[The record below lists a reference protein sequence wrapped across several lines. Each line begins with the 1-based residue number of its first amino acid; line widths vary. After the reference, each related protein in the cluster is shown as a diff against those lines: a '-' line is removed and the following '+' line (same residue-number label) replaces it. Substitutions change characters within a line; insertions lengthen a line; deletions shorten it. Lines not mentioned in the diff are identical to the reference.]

1 MGERLPIDEV
11 LPELLD
17 AFLARGTAVLRAPTG
32 AGKTTRVAPALL
44 DRIPEGTIVLLEPRR
59 VAARAAAARIAAE
72 RGEKLGDTVG
82 YEVRFDRCCGPR
94 TRLVVMTEGILL
106 RRLQSD
112 PFLEGTAAIL
122 FDEFHERSLDA
133 DLALAMS
140 ARVRRDARP
149 DLGLLAMSAT
159 LDPGPVAA
167 FLGDAPFIESRGR
180 SFPVDIRWKDTDPR
194 RPLEPAIVG
203 AVGEAL
209 AETDGDVLVFLAGV
223 GEIRRAR
230 TALESALASRGLDLV
245 ELYGDL
251 APEKQDR
258 ALRRGPRRR
267 VLLAT
272 NVAETSVTVE
282 GVTAVVDTGLAKVL
296 RYDPAL
302 AMDRLVRGRISRS
315 SADQRAGRAG
325 RTAPGLCLRLWSRHE
340 DLSLRERE
348 EPELARADLARA
360 VLELRNWGERDVLG
374 FGWLEPPD
382 PAAIARAEETLARL
396 GALDDNGLTAIGR
409 RMVEIPAPPRI
420 ARMLL
425 EAEHLGHAEAGARA
439 AAVLAE
445 RSSFLGSADAGRHVG
460 SSAWESDVLAA
471 LGQLGRGG
479 PGTQHIDRAAAQLRR
494 SLGREPG
501 KAGNPAIAAD
511 EAVLRAI
518 LAAWPDRVACLRDA
532 ASERAVLCGGR
543 GVRLDASSEVRSA
556 RLFVCLELDAGR
568 RGTHAEALVRSASAV
583 ERAWLDSTRLREEVR
598 TTFDPATE
606 RIAARRTTLYE
617 DLVLDETS
625 VRPSAETAEAALLEA
640 ALADPERALD
650 LAAEEFGQLRLR
662 LAFLAGV
669 MPELEFP
676 RIDEAL
682 LADALRTL
690 CQGRRSFS
698 ELRKAPLVDTL
709 AALLGWQ
716 TTQALDRL
724 APTHATIPSGR
735 RVRLVYRE
743 EGPPVLAARIQ
754 ELFGMAEAP
763 CIAEGRARLV
773 VHLLAPNGR
782 PAQVTDDLAS
792 FWNSGYAEVRKELRR
807 RYPRHAWPEDPR
819 EAPAV
824 RPGRPR

>member
-1 MGERLPIDEV
+1 
-11 LPELLD
+11 
-17 AFLARGTAVLRAPTG
+17 
-32 AGKTTRVAPALL
+32 
-44 DRIPEGTIVLLEPRR
+44 
-59 VAARAAAARIAAE
+59 
-72 RGEKLGDTVG
+72 
-82 YEVRFDRCCGPR
+82 
-94 TRLVVMTEGILL
+94 
-106 RRLQSD
+106 
-112 PFLEGTAAIL
+112 
-122 FDEFHERSLDA
+122 
-133 DLALAMS
+133 
-140 ARVRRDARP
+140 
-149 DLGLLAMSAT
+149 
-159 LDPGPVAA
+159 
-167 FLGDAPFIESRGR
+167 
-180 SFPVDIRWKDTDPR
+180 
-194 RPLEPAIVG
+194 
-203 AVGEAL
+203 
-209 AETDGDVLVFLAGV
+209 
-223 GEIRRAR
+223 
-230 TALESALASRGLDLV
+230 
-245 ELYGDL
+245 
-251 APEKQDR
+251 
-258 ALRRGPRRR
+258 
-267 VLLAT
+267 
-272 NVAETSVTVE
+272 
-282 GVTAVVDTGLAKVL
+282 
-296 RYDPAL
+296 
-302 AMDRLVRGRISRS
+302 
-315 SADQRAGRAG
+315 
-325 RTAPGLCLRLWSRHE
+325 
-340 DLSLRERE
+340 
-348 EPELARADLARA
+348 
-360 VLELRNWGERDVLG
+360 
-374 FGWLEPPD
+374 
-382 PAAIARAEETLARL
+382 
-396 GALDDNGLTAIGR
+396 
-409 RMVEIPAPPRI
+409 
-420 ARMLL
+420 
-425 EAEHLGHAEAGARA
+425 
-439 AAVLAE
+439 
-445 RSSFLGSADAGRHVG
+445 
-460 SSAWESDVLAA
+460 
-471 LGQLGRGG
+471 
-479 PGTQHIDRAAAQLRR
+479 
-494 SLGREPG
+494 
-501 KAGNPAIAAD
+501 
-511 EAVLRAI
+511 
-518 LAAWPDRVACLRDA
+518 
-532 ASERAVLCGGR
+532 VLCGGR

-763 CIAEGRARLV
+763 CIADGRARLV